1 MSTNLGK
8 QILKFGIVGG
18 LAFLVDYSILLF
30 CTEVLHIPYLTSS
43 GISFLFAVVFNYI
56 LSIRWVFDVNNE
68 RGHGKNFIVFI
79 LLSALGLGLNQ
90 LVMWF
95 GVETLDIVY
104 QVTKIGATGIVMVFN
119 FITRKVFLEG

>member
-1 MSTNLGK
+1 MSSNLGK
-8 QILKFGIVGG
+8 QILKFGVVGG

-43 GISFLFAVVFNYI
+43 AISFLFAVVFNYI
-56 LSIRWVFDVNNE
+56 LSIRWVFEVNNE
-68 RGHGKNFIVFI
+68 RGHRKNFIVFV

-95 GVETLDIVY
+95 GVEALNIVY

-119 FITRKVFLEG
+119 FISRKIFLEG